1 MLLTPETRVGP
12 YRIIGTL
19 GSGGMGV
26 VYRAEDERL
35 GRPVAIK
42 FVSVPALPDPHANER
57 FRREA
62 RAASSLNHPRI
73 CTIFTFNIGPDRRLA
88 VARGETAQDV
98 VILRR

>member
-12 YRIIGTL
+12 YRIIGAL

-42 FVSVPALPDPHANER
+42 FVSGPALLDPHDER
-57 FRREA
+57 LHREA
-62 RAASSLNHPRI
+62 RAASSLNHPHI
-73 CTIFTFNIGPDRRLA
+73 CTIFTFSIGPDRRLA